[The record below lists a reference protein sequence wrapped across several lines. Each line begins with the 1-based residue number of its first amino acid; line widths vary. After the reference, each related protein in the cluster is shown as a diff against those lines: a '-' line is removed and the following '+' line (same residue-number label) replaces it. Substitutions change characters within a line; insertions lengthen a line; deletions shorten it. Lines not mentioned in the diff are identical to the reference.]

1 VARGVCGGWGGGCCR
16 CARDSLLGSENKML
30 GSLGNFPKG
39 PLAPHALRCYNAPR
53 MAPVPSHA
61 RLSGV
66 HTGRFLKDFNEKKA
80 REQGAVASED
90 LDGSGSGTVGLISS
104 PPFSNTRKVTPTV

>member
-1 VARGVCGGWGGGCCR
+1 
-16 CARDSLLGSENKML
+16 
-30 GSLGNFPKG
+30 
-39 PLAPHALRCYNAPR
+39 
-53 MAPVPSHA
+53 
-61 RLSGV
+61 V

-104 PPFSNTRKVTPTV
+104 PPYSNTRKVTPTV